1 MSINYNL
8 QFKFNSKIYSISI
21 SGHFTQLV
29 WDTTTRLGVGLA
41 KSSTGRNIVVMK
53 YDPPGNYVGQYTKH
67 VHKPVNS
74 TTPPA
79 AQ

>member
-1 MSINYNL
+1 MSFYGFFFIL
-8 QFKFNSKIYSISI
+8 
-21 SGHFTQLV
+21 GHFTQLV

-67 VHKPVNS
+67 VHRPCTQNS
-74 TTPPA
+74 T
-79 AQ
+79 Q